1 MTVNVV
7 GLVAII
13 VFYLLILAV
22 GLWASRKSKGKSDSE
37 EVMLA
42 GRNIGLAVG
51 IFTMT
56 ATWVGG
62 GYINGTAEA
71 VYTSGYGLLW
81 AQAPW
86 GYALSLV
93 LGGILFAKQM
103 RSQGYVTML
112 DPFQLKYGERMGGLL
127 FIPALLGEVFWSAA
141 ILSALGATLSV
152 ILDLDIK
159 ISIIVSACI
168 AMFYTVLGGLYS
180 VAYTDV
186 VQLICIFVGLWI
198 CIPFAFMNEAV
209 TPITVT
215 GVPEGW
221 VGKWDPLFAG
231 VWIDYALLLTFGGI
245 PWQVYF
251 QRVLSSSSA
260 WRAQALSFIAAAG
273 CIIMAIPA
281 VLIGA
286 IGASTDWNQTAYTK
300 DPADATELILPLVLQ
315 YLTPTAV
322 SFFGLGAVSA
332 AVMSSADSSIL
343 SASSM
348 FARNVYKLVFR
359 QAASERE
366 ILWVMRISIFV
377 ITAFAMLLAIT
388 IETIYGLWYLCSD
401 LVYVILFPQLFCVVY
416 FPGCNLY
423 GSLLGYIIGLILR
436 LGGGESLLKLDPFI
450 YYPLYDPV
458 NGQLFPFRTFSM
470 CISFLTIV
478 LVSYSLKWLFENNHI
493 PKKYDFFKAIVNI
506 PERPREKYQDI
517 EGDVALQKL
526 AKQDSI
532 GMTEPINPFSVDY
545 GSARSEITG
554 LSLPPPSSSSSKEP
568 LKEETPTPSSPDTP
582 DSPITEQTSIG
593 N

>member
-1 MTVNVV
+1 MGVNIV

-13 VFYLLILAV
+13 VFYLLILCV
-22 GLWASRKSKGKSDSE
+22 GLWASRKSKGKADSE

-71 VYTSGYGLLW
+71 VFSLGLIW

-159 ISIIVSACI
+159 ISIIASACI
-168 AMFYTVLGGLYS
+168 AMFYTVMGGLYS

-186 VQLICIFVGLWI
+186 VQLICIFIGLWL
-198 CIPFAFMNEAV
+198 CIPFAFLHEAV
-209 TPITVT
+209 EPISLT
-215 GVPEGW
+215 GTKDGW
-221 VGKWDPLFAG
+221 VGSWDPLYAG

-273 CIIMAIPA
+273 CIFMAIPA

-286 IGASTDWNQTAYTK
+286 IGASTHWNETTYTGS
-300 DPADATELILPLVLQ
+300 PHNHTELILPLVLQ

-359 QAASERE
+359 QQASERE
-366 ILWVMRISIFV
+366 IIWVMRISIFF
-377 ITAFAMLLAIT
+377 ITGFAAFMAIV

-401 LVYVILFPQLFCVVY
+401 LVYVILFPQLFCIVY
-416 FPGCNLY
+416 FSGCNTY
-423 GSLLGYIIGLILR
+423 GSLLGYIVGLILR
-436 LGGGESLLKLDPFI
+436 LGGGEPLLSLKPYIF
-450 YYPLYDPV
+450 YPLYDEAE
-458 NGQLFPFRTFSM
+458 GQLFPFRTFSM
-470 CISFLTIV
+470 CMSFLTI
-478 LVSYSLKWLFENNHI
+478 LIVSYSLKWLFEKNYI
-493 PKKYDFFKAIVNI
+493 PKHFDVFQAIVNV

-517 EGDVALQKL
+517 EDDIALQKVV
-526 AKQDSI
+526 KQTDGV
-532 GMTEPINPFSVDY
+532 GMTETINPFSADY

-554 LSLPPPSSSSSKEP
+554 LTLPPPSTSSSKEP
-568 LKEETPTPSSPDTP
+568 LKEDTPSSPETP
-582 DSPITEQTSIG
+582 DVADDGRI